1 MPNAQVTTL
10 QRRDERKN
18 KKSYIPYCI
27 RIALSSFSY
36 YMWMWSLHYGLWI
49 YTKIYGFIE
58 FYKTPTK
65 Q

>member
-1 MPNAQVTTL
+1 MLKLQLYNEETNA
-10 QRRDERKN
+10 K

-36 YMWMWSLHYGLWI
+36 YMGMWSLHYGLWI